1 VDDDDLDIDIEDDAA
16 IPPSPW
22 LNADTVAASMA
33 LGAATAAGLTMF
45 FQNMAQL
52 ALGQSAHEWA
62 QMDREDFAKS
72 VTDLFKAMPEG
83 GEKDG
88 R

>member
-1 VDDDDLDIDIEDDAA
+1 MDDDDDDLGLESEATIQ
-16 IPPSPW
+16 PSPW

-45 FQNMAQL
+45 FQNMANL

-62 QMDREDFAKS
+62 QMDREEFAKS
-72 VTDLFKAMPEG
+72 INDLFTIVPEG

-88 R
+88 G